1 MCDEPLVRLPIM
13 EFVDAVHL
21 SHIQEANQRNL
32 EPAIFC
38 FEGFQ
43 LIKMRSTKVDG
54 LPEEKKWRKKSYVR
68 NLRREWVQNVEGLF
82 YTYGTKVSVPSSE
95 LAPPAP

>member
-21 SHIQEANQRNL
+21 SHIQESNQRSL

-38 FEGFQ
+38 CEVYQ
-43 LIKMRSTKVDG
+43 VIKMTVNKG
-54 LPEEKKWRKKSYVR
+54 MICRKKKKD
-68 NLRREWVQNVEGLF
+68 G
-82 YTYGTKVSVPSSE
+82 KVIW
-95 LAPPAP
+95 